1 MIRLDSSLLAPLSR
15 YFSQTEID
23 HTVTAIF
30 EFMLV
35 EVMFADLEENV
46 QYFSLI
52 IAYFYHLTISVS
64 HSMESQTDYTSFQQ
78 YDTGKTTNESTEN
91 NSIFSVKFTWMGQL
105 IGKTN
110 NICHF

>member
-23 HTVTAIF
+23 HMVTAIF

-46 QYFSLI
+46 
-52 IAYFYHLTISVS
+52 
-64 HSMESQTDYTSFQQ
+64 
-78 YDTGKTTNESTEN
+78 
-91 NSIFSVKFTWMGQL
+91 
-105 IGKTN
+105 
-110 NICHF
+110 